1 MVSRWQGNC
10 LWAAVLI
17 SFASLCHAQST
28 VTPEDEYKKLIRVSE
43 DIQPLGENPFGEQV
57 SLYNGSLSF
66 EQTDVSLP
74 GNGPL
79 LQLSRSYHLREAKES
94 ESIDGAFSDWDIE
107 IPRITTMTANQVNVT
122 GWQINQS
129 NSNARCTLFGPPPT
143 VAPQQGG
150 ADWEPTTWWT
160 GYQLIVPGSGSQD
173 LLKRSGEN
181 TLSPTMS
188 GMTFPIV
195 TKQNWMVSCGVL
207 TDNETNGGEGF
218 LAIAPDGTK
227 YTFNHLIYRWAPNM
241 NRPIGSDPMS
251 LQSFGMQPMAALDD
265 FLRRRQASMLVT
277 RVEDRFGNFLTY
289 SYDGANLTAITAS
302 DGRALN
308 LAYVPGTSRISTATL
323 QSSGAP
329 RTWSY
334 SYGTDV
340 YHILNKVT
348 LPDSTSWTFDMAD
361 FLASDM
367 DPAGGTCSTAAQLS
381 TNTWTGSITHPSG
394 LVGSFQVKGVVHG
407 RSYVPRSCNGTG
419 NDTPGST
426 AVIPRVYYQLTLM
439 QKTFSGAG
447 VPAETWHYSYS
458 PANESWL
465 QDCVG
470 GCVSTIWTDVVNP
483 LGQATRYT
491 FSNRFDATEGQLLST
506 DFYSGV
512 VGTAL
517 LRSED
522 NDYTVIPPVT
532 ETWPWPW
539 PERYGSVLQ
548 SRMNRAQVELSA
560 PQTERTISQDGDNY
574 TWQAESF
581 NAYAQVTQT
590 KRSNSVT
597 GQTAMQ
603 EQTTYLNDLQH
614 WVLGLPLQTD
624 NLTTGETVSRN
635 VYDLTKVTLKERWRF
650 GQKLMSYTF
659 NSAGQLASFTDGNNH
674 TTSLSNYKR
683 GIPQTIGYPDT
694 RTQSLTVD
702 DFGQITSITDQAGST
717 TSYSYDAVGRLKQ
730 ITYPSGDEQAWYPSV
745 FTYDY
750 VTAAERGLGAG
761 HWRRTASKGN
771 ARAVTY
777 FDALLR
783 PVLSDNYINGVAG
796 STTTALT
803 NYDSKGQK
811 TFTSYPSASALNFT
825 TTPATAG
832 IAGSTSS
839 YDALGRLIQARQD
852 SELGVL
858 TTSTAYLSGARQ
870 QVTDP
875 KGKVTTTSYQVF
887 DQPSYN
893 AVTKVQAP
901 ENLTQVITRD
911 LYGNPLSI
919 RQSGLYATQSV
930 DVTKTLTYDS
940 YHRLC
945 RTSEP
950 ESGSAVMA
958 YDNANNLAWSAEGL
972 AITGT
977 GCGQEQVTTGKTT
990 RTYDA
995 MNRLWELTP
1004 PAGTQGTVYTY
1015 DALGNPKTA
1024 ESGISTWSATY
1035 NKRGQLTGESL
1046 QLTGQSAWAIGYAHD
1061 AYGSVSLVH
1070 YPDGENVNYAPDA
1083 LGRATK
1089 VGSYASNITYYPD
1102 GQVAHF
1108 DYGNGAAYVM
1118 VRSVRQLVSDFSYVM
1133 GSVTQLSE
1141 VLTYDANGNITKIND
1156 WTNDLSDGPRTKIFD
1171 YDALN
1176 RLSSAQ
1182 ANGLWG
1188 TESYTYDPL
1197 NNLRTRVTGGQ
1208 TLTYNYNTLNQLVS
1222 ISGGTG
1228 STFVYD
1234 NRGNVINKNGANLV
1248 FDQKNQLTQIPGY
1261 GAYAYDAAGRR
1272 VMKTPVGGG
1281 SPTYYFYNQAGQLL
1295 YQVDGATSKTTNFV
1309 YLGRKLIA
1317 RNVTVP
1323 PQIPAVPALSVATT
1337 SPDGNYSVSWTSM
1350 SGATSYTLQEQ
1361 VNGGSWSTRQ
1371 SGGAVSWAA
1380 SGKGNG
1386 SYGYRVQACSTDGCS
1401 AWSATHSITVLLP
1414 PATPASITV
1423 PATSTGSIA
1432 VSWAASATAT
1442 SYTLQQRLGAGSWGT
1457 VYTGAAASSTHS
1469 VTASGSYT
1477 YQVQACN
1484 ASGCSAFKASS
1495 AVAVTVPPASAPSL
1509 SVPASSGSGSYTVSW
1524 SAVTGATSYTMQE
1537 QVNGGSWATIQA
1549 SSATSKALSGKSNGT
1564 YGYRVQGCNGGGCGP
1579 WSSTGTITVA
1589 LVPAVPTGAYVE
1601 NYMTTKVEGN
1611 RAHWNAV
1618 TGATRYE
1625 VIRNDTGASV
1635 YSGTDTT
1642 FIIGT
1647 AFIPAVPLYYHFS
1660 VRACNAAGCSD
1671 WAVGS

>member
-1 MVSRWQGNC
+1 MASNWQGIC
-10 LWAAVLI
+10 LWAAVLL
-17 SFASLCHAQST
+17 SLASVCHAQST
-28 VTPEDEYKKLIRVSE
+28 PVTPEDEFKQKIRVSQ
-43 DIQPLGENPFGEQV
+43 DIQPLGEKPFGENIN
-57 SLYNGSLSF
+57 LYNGSVSF
-66 EQTDVSLP
+66 TQTDVDAP
-74 GNGPL
+74 GNGPDL
-79 LQLSRSYHLREAKES
+79 LLTRTYTLADLPATQYYVGIANSVLADWTLNVPRIETLSARDLTLSGQWFFLDDVQRCTHFYQAVDITVQQTPSSTPVEYEPNEWWHGYQMITA
-94 ESIDGAFSDWDIE
+94 DGA
-107 IPRITTMTANQVNVT
+107 
-122 GWQINQS
+122 
-129 NSNARCTLFGPPPT
+129 
-143 VAPQQGG
+143 
-150 ADWEPTTWWT
+150 
-160 GYQLIVPGSGSQD
+160 SQD
-173 LLKRSGEN
+173 LLKRDPQN
-181 TLSPTMS
+181 TLSPTMGS
-188 GMTFPIV
+188 MTFPIV
-195 TKQNWMVSCGVL
+195 TKQNWMISCL
-207 TDNETNGGEGF
+207 AQTANGQPGEGF
-218 LAIAPDGTK
+218 LALAPDGTRYWFDWLAYK
-227 YTFNHLIYRWAPNM
+227 DAPAM
-241 NRPIGSDPMS
+241 VKG
-251 LQSFGMQPMAALDD
+251 QGAAL
-265 FLRRRQASMLVT
+265 LRRTAMMLAS
-277 RVEDRFGNFLTY
+277 RIEDRFGNSLTY
-289 SYDGANLTAITAS
+289 AYDALGNPTSITAN
-302 DGRALN
+302 DGRKLTLSYQSPSGVARL
-308 LAYVPGTSRISTATL
+308 VSTTL
-323 QSSGAP
+323 QPAGGAP
-329 RTWSY
+329 RTWTY
-334 SYGTDV
+334 SYGTPALSQV
-340 YHILNKVT
+340 Q
-348 LPDSTSWTFDMAD
+348 LPDGTSWGFDFPIMTTYSNELFDYLGGCQEILKRVGSSRD
-361 FLASDM
+361 F
-367 DPAGGTCSTAAQLS
+367 TVR
-381 TNTWTGSITHPSG
+381 HPSG
-394 LVGSFQVKGVVHG
+394 LQGIFTVTNILRG
-407 RSYVPRSCNGTG
+407 RSYVPGTCSLA
-419 NDTPGST
+419 NPRNPKTLIPDAYSVQ
-426 AVIPRVYYQLTLM
+426 AVTKKVL
-439 QKTFSGAG
+439 SGAG
-447 VPAETWHYSYS
+447 LASGTWTFVYS
-458 PANESWL
+458 PANESAIE
-465 QDCVG
+465 DCAS
-470 GCVSTIWTDVVNP
+470 GCASTVWTDVTNP
-483 LGQATRYT
+483 EGKATRHT
-491 FSNRFDATEGQLLST
+491 FSNRFDASESLLLQT
-506 DFYSGV
+506 DYYAGA
-512 VGTAL
+512 VGSAL
-517 LRSED
+517 LRREQTR
-522 NDYTVIPPVT
+522 YAAPGAG
-532 ETWPWPW
+532 PWPSV
-539 PERYGSVLQ
+539 YGSTLQ
-548 SRMNRAQVELSA
+548 MYLNAAQTEQLS
-560 PQTERTISQDGDNY
+560 PLEERTISQDGDTY

-581 NAYAQVTQT
+581 NEFAQITKT
-590 KRSNSVT
+590 KRSNSIVED
-597 GQTAMQ
+597 ALE
-603 EQTTYLNDLQH
+603 EQTSYLNDLPH
-614 WVLGLPLQTD
+614 WVLGLPLQVT
-624 NLTTGETVSRN
+624 N
-635 VYDLTKVTLKERWRF
+635 VTNASSPEVESTNTYDLTDVTLQSRARF
-650 GQKLMSYTF
+650 GQTLMHYTF
-659 NSAGQLASFTDGNNH
+659 NSAGQLFTFIDGKGNQ
-674 TTSLSNYKR
+674 TKLENYKR
-683 GIPQTIGYPDT
+683 GIPQTITYPDT
-694 RTQSLTVD
+694 HTQSLTVD

-730 ITYPSGDEQAWYPSV
+730 ITYPSGDEQAWYPTA
-745 FTYDY
+745 FAYDY
-750 VTAAERGLGAG
+750 VTAAERGIGAG
-761 HWRRTASKGN
+761 HWRRTVSKGN

-783 PVLSDNYINGVAG
+783 PVLSDSYSMTDGASHTSARTDYDWKGQTTFASYPVAG
-796 STTTALT
+796 SPSLAAITSGTT
-803 NYDSKGQK
+803 
-811 TFTSYPSASALNFT
+811 
-825 TTPATAG
+825 
-832 IAGSTSS
+832 ST
-839 YDALGRLIQARQD
+839 YDALGRLTQVQQAA
-852 SELGVL
+852 EAPLNTV
-858 TTSTAYLSGARQ
+858 TSTTAYLSGARK

-875 KGKVTTTSYQVF
+875 KGNVTTTSYQVF
-887 DQPSYN
+887 DQPSYD

-901 ENLTQVITRD
+901 ENVTQVITRD

-1046 QLTGQSAWAIGYAHD
+1046 QVGSQSAWAIGYAHD

-1070 YPDGENVNYAPDA
+1070 YPDGENVSYAPDA

>member
-1 MVSRWQGNC
+1 
-10 LWAAVLI
+10 
-17 SFASLCHAQST
+17 
-28 VTPEDEYKKLIRVSE
+28 
-43 DIQPLGENPFGEQV
+43 
-57 SLYNGSLSF
+57 
-66 EQTDVSLP
+66 
-74 GNGPL
+74 
-79 LQLSRSYHLREAKES
+79 
-94 ESIDGAFSDWDIE
+94 
-107 IPRITTMTANQVNVT
+107 
-122 GWQINQS
+122 
-129 NSNARCTLFGPPPT
+129 
-143 VAPQQGG
+143 
-150 ADWEPTTWWT
+150 
-160 GYQLIVPGSGSQD
+160 
-173 LLKRSGEN
+173 
-181 TLSPTMS
+181 
-188 GMTFPIV
+188 
-195 TKQNWMVSCGVL
+195 
-207 TDNETNGGEGF
+207 
-218 LAIAPDGTK
+218 
-227 YTFNHLIYRWAPNM
+227 
-241 NRPIGSDPMS
+241 
-251 LQSFGMQPMAALDD
+251 
-265 FLRRRQASMLVT
+265 
-277 RVEDRFGNFLTY
+277 
-289 SYDGANLTAITAS
+289 
-302 DGRALN
+302 
-308 LAYVPGTSRISTATL
+308 
-323 QSSGAP
+323 
-329 RTWSY
+329 
-334 SYGTDV
+334 
-340 YHILNKVT
+340 
-348 LPDSTSWTFDMAD
+348 
-361 FLASDM
+361 
-367 DPAGGTCSTAAQLS
+367 
-381 TNTWTGSITHPSG
+381 
-394 LVGSFQVKGVVHG
+394 
-407 RSYVPRSCNGTG
+407 
-419 NDTPGST
+419 
-426 AVIPRVYYQLTLM
+426 
-439 QKTFSGAG
+439 
-447 VPAETWHYSYS
+447 
-458 PANESWL
+458 
-465 QDCVG
+465 
-470 GCVSTIWTDVVNP
+470 
-483 LGQATRYT
+483 
-491 FSNRFDATEGQLLST
+491 
-506 DFYSGV
+506 
-512 VGTAL
+512 
-517 LRSED
+517 
-522 NDYTVIPPVT
+522 
-532 ETWPWPW
+532 
-539 PERYGSVLQ
+539 
-548 SRMNRAQVELSA
+548 
-560 PQTERTISQDGDNY
+560 
-574 TWQAESF
+574 
-581 NAYAQVTQT
+581 
-590 KRSNSVT
+590 
-597 GQTAMQ
+597 
-603 EQTTYLNDLQH
+603 
-614 WVLGLPLQTD
+614 
-624 NLTTGETVSRN
+624 
-635 VYDLTKVTLKERWRF
+635 
-650 GQKLMSYTF
+650 
-659 NSAGQLASFTDGNNH
+659 
-674 TTSLSNYKR
+674 
-683 GIPQTIGYPDT
+683 
-694 RTQSLTVD
+694 
-702 DFGQITSITDQAGST
+702 
-717 TSYSYDAVGRLKQ
+717 
-730 ITYPSGDEQAWYPSV
+730 
-745 FTYDY
+745 
-750 VTAAERGLGAG
+750 
-761 HWRRTASKGN
+761 
-771 ARAVTY
+771 
-777 FDALLR
+777 
-783 PVLSDNYINGVAG
+783 
-796 STTTALT
+796 
-803 NYDSKGQK
+803 
-811 TFTSYPSASALNFT
+811 
-825 TTPATAG
+825 
-832 IAGSTSS
+832 
-839 YDALGRLIQARQD
+839 
-852 SELGVL
+852 
-858 TTSTAYLSGARQ
+858 
-870 QVTDP
+870 
-875 KGKVTTTSYQVF
+875 
-887 DQPSYN
+887 
-893 AVTKVQAP
+893 
-901 ENLTQVITRD
+901 
-911 LYGNPLSI
+911 
-919 RQSGLYATQSV
+919 
-930 DVTKTLTYDS
+930 
-940 YHRLC
+940 
-945 RTSEP
+945 
-950 ESGSAVMA
+950 
-958 YDNANNLAWSAEGL
+958 
-972 AITGT
+972 
-977 GCGQEQVTTGKTT
+977 
-990 RTYDA
+990 
-995 MNRLWELTP
+995 
-1004 PAGTQGTVYTY
+1004 
-1015 DALGNPKTA
+1015 
-1024 ESGISTWSATY
+1024 
-1035 NKRGQLTGESL
+1035 
-1046 QLTGQSAWAIGYAHD
+1046 
-1061 AYGSVSLVH
+1061 
-1070 YPDGENVNYAPDA
+1070 
-1083 LGRATK
+1083 
-1089 VGSYASNITYYPD
+1089 
-1102 GQVAHF
+1102 
-1108 DYGNGAAYVM
+1108 
-1118 VRSVRQLVSDFSYVM
+1118 M

-1281 SPTYYFYNQAGQLL
+1281 SPTYYFYIQAGQLL